1 MNLKK
6 RHTLFC
12 RTIALATLLLTPCV
26 IQAQD
31 FHFDNIFDF
40 EHILA
45 YLVAGL
51 LIGIFLLLFYN
62 RLYVYREQDI
72 NKLQHS
78 QNNRLAIIIQ
88 TGRMRMWIYDTITRH
103 YRFISETGEIVQE
116 YNPIDFSQF
125 FNRDDFEVM
134 RSSIFDI
141 CENRRITS
149 TVNIRSNEVDKENIR
164 YYEIHISIAEKNFR
178 GEATKLLGVQRDVTA
193 EQEKKDNTN
202 KLMMRYHTVFNSS
215 LVDMLYYDKD
225 GLLTDLNDTAC
236 KSFDIPNKEALIKEK
251 HYFKENAFFNNID
264 FTKIDHTYM
273 SSIIDI
279 EEYDTTRHWTTK
291 SGKTGKIYYEASVN
305 TVHNEQ
311 GELEGVY
318 IAGRN
323 ISEMVD
329 SFHKQQEGAIALKK
343 AIQHIQEYIDNINY
357 ALRISNVRMVDY
369 NPQTYTFTLSNTIDK
384 SNLRLS
390 QLRCIRLAMPRY
402 RRAVSSALNRMD
414 HLTPHAIE
422 QTIETEIRDEKRRQ
436 IALLFNM
443 VPILDKDDKIEHYF
457 GLCREMTDMLETER
471 LLAIE
476 TKKAQEA
483 ELLKESFLTNMS
495 YEIRT
500 PLNSVLGFAE
510 LFEIEHDEADEPIFV
525 EEIKRNTNTLLLLI
539 NDILYLS
546 RIDADMVEFKHEDYD
561 FAELFHSYCQMGW
574 VSVRPEVRTSVE
586 GPYEHLI
593 INGDGEHLGKAIQML
608 CANAARF
615 TQKGTIRAK
624 YEYRR
629 EELVVIIEDT
639 GDGIDPE
646 TLPKVFERFVR
657 DKDERLCGTGLDLP
671 IIEALIK
678 KMGGSIELNS
688 ELGKGTTAWL
698 FLPCHAKMI
707 EKKSNID
714 YNTDPVIV

>member
-12 RTIALATLLLTPCV
+12 RTVTLATLLLTPCV
-26 IQAQD
+26 IQAQK

-40 EHILA
+40 EHVLA

-164 YYEIHISIAEKNFR
+164 YYEIHLSIAEKNFR

-225 GLLTDLNDTAC
+225 GLLTNLNDTAC

-657 DKDERLCGTGLDLP
+657 DKDERLFGTGLDLP

-688 ELGKGTTAWL
+688 ELGKGTTVWL

>member
-12 RTIALATLLLTPCV
+12 RTVTLATLLLTPCV
-26 IQAQD
+26 IQAQK

-40 EHILA
+40 EHVLA

-164 YYEIHISIAEKNFR
+164 YYEIHLSIAEKNFR

-202 KLMMRYHTVFNSS
+202 KLMMRYHTVFNSA

-678 KMGGSIELNS
+678 KMGGSIELDS

>member
-12 RTIALATLLLTPCV
+12 RTVTLATLLLTPCV
-26 IQAQD
+26 IQAQK

-40 EHILA
+40 EHVLA

-164 YYEIHISIAEKNFR
+164 YYEIHLSIAEKNFR

>member
-12 RTIALATLLLTPCV
+12 RTVTLATLLLTPCV
-26 IQAQD
+26 IQAQK

-40 EHILA
+40 EHVLA

-164 YYEIHISIAEKNFR
+164 YYEIHLSIAEKNFR

-678 KMGGSIELNS
+678 KMGGSIELDS

>member
-12 RTIALATLLLTPCV
+12 RTVTLATLLLTPCV
-26 IQAQD
+26 IQAQK

-40 EHILA
+40 EHVLA

-164 YYEIHISIAEKNFR
+164 YYEIHLSIAEKNFR

-202 KLMMRYHTVFNSS
+202 KLMMRYHTVFNSA

-225 GLLTDLNDTAC
+225 GLLTNLNDTAC

-678 KMGGSIELNS
+678 KMGGSIELDS

>member
-225 GLLTDLNDTAC
+225 GLLTNLNDTAC

>member
-1 MNLKK
+1 
-6 RHTLFC
+6 
-12 RTIALATLLLTPCV
+12 
-26 IQAQD
+26 
-31 FHFDNIFDF
+31 
-40 EHILA
+40 
-45 YLVAGL
+45 
-51 LIGIFLLLFYN
+51 
-62 RLYVYREQDI
+62 
-72 NKLQHS
+72 
-78 QNNRLAIIIQ
+78 
-88 TGRMRMWIYDTITRH
+88 
-103 YRFISETGEIVQE
+103 
-116 YNPIDFSQF
+116 
-125 FNRDDFEVM
+125 M

-164 YYEIHISIAEKNFR
+164 YYEIHLSIAEKNFR

-215 LVDMLYYDKD
+215 QVDMLYYDKD
-225 GLLTDLNDTAC
+225 GLLTNLNDTAC

-707 EKKSNID
+707 EKKKD
-714 YNTDPVIV
+714 YTVKNFSEKSINSSPMNVEEKLED

>member
-1 MNLKK
+1 
-6 RHTLFC
+6 
-12 RTIALATLLLTPCV
+12 
-26 IQAQD
+26 
-31 FHFDNIFDF
+31 
-40 EHILA
+40 
-45 YLVAGL
+45 
-51 LIGIFLLLFYN
+51 
-62 RLYVYREQDI
+62 
-72 NKLQHS
+72 
-78 QNNRLAIIIQ
+78 
-88 TGRMRMWIYDTITRH
+88 
-103 YRFISETGEIVQE
+103 
-116 YNPIDFSQF
+116 
-125 FNRDDFEVM
+125 
-134 RSSIFDI
+134 
-141 CENRRITS
+141 
-149 TVNIRSNEVDKENIR
+149 
-164 YYEIHISIAEKNFR
+164 
-178 GEATKLLGVQRDVTA
+178 
-193 EQEKKDNTN
+193 
-202 KLMMRYHTVFNSS
+202 
-215 LVDMLYYDKD
+215 
-225 GLLTDLNDTAC
+225 
-236 KSFDIPNKEALIKEK
+236 
-251 HYFKENAFFNNID
+251 
-264 FTKIDHTYM
+264 
-273 SSIIDI
+273 
-279 EEYDTTRHWTTK
+279 
-291 SGKTGKIYYEASVN
+291 
-305 TVHNEQ
+305 
-311 GELEGVY
+311 
-318 IAGRN
+318 
-323 ISEMVD
+323 MVD

-678 KMGGSIELNS
+678 KMGGSIELDS

>member
-586 GPYEHLI
+586 DPYEHLI

>member
-12 RTIALATLLLTPCV
+12 RTVTLATLLLTPCV
-26 IQAQD
+26 IQAQK

-40 EHILA
+40 EHVLA

-164 YYEIHISIAEKNFR
+164 YYEIHLSIAEKNFR

-225 GLLTDLNDTAC
+225 GLLTNLNDTAC

-678 KMGGSIELNS
+678 KMGGSIELDS